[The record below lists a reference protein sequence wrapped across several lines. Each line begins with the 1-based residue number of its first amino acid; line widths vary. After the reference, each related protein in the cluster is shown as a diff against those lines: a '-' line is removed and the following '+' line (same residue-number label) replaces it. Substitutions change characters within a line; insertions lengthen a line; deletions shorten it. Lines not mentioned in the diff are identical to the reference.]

1 MHALLVSNFES
12 SGLSFQVTKDLHF
25 SVISDACSGNPG
37 SPIQD
42 AGLDPEKVVDLVLP
56 VEVKEQRLSNL
67 LQSVLVGGCLAA
79 MPVLRRIP
87 TAVLWGYFA
96 FMALEG
102 LPGNQ
107 FWERIC
113 LLATS
118 PNRRY
123 K

>member
-1 MHALLVSNFES
+1 MILACVLL
-12 SGLSFQVTKDLHF
+12 FQATKDLQF
-25 SVISDACSGNPG
+25 SIIPQAYSGNPG
-37 SPIQD
+37 SPIED
-42 AGLDPEKVVDLVLP
+42 AVFDPEKYVDLLLP
-56 VEVKEQRLSNL
+56 VEAKEQRLSNL
-67 LQSVLVGGCLAA
+67 LQSLLVGGCIAA

-113 LLATS
+113 FTVTS